1 MRAPEATPAPVIAR
15 AMAAL
20 DRLEQI
26 LGMETE
32 ALRRGDLSAGLGHA
46 DAKAEAAATYR
57 QVLAE
62 IDSIG
67 PSLATAADADLIAL
81 RRRHQLFERAV
92 TLNLAVITT
101 MRSVAEGILR
111 EVSDRMAAPPPAA
124 YGPTPGRR
132 ASAPISLSL
141 KT

>member
-32 ALRRGDLSAGLGHA
+32 AQRRGDLSAGLGHA

-67 PSLATAADADLIAL
+67 PSLATAADADLLAL
-81 RRRHQLFERAV
+81 RRRHQPQPL
-92 TLNLAVITT
+92 LARRRCPYCHRRQ
-101 MRSVAEGILR
+101 RSHQRPDPMLDARCWRPIR
-111 EVSDRMAAPPPAA
+111 DR
-124 YGPTPGRR
+124 
-132 ASAPISLSL
+132 
-141 KT
+141 